1 MSINSPY
8 RIGTYPSG
16 AKTEGKFYMTSN
28 QAERWGSFHNGY
40 DLVGHPFIS
49 CTCGKPDHECK
60 CNATKTDEKYNYPQ
74 KMLYS
79 TTPGEVVYAG
89 WENSRNHQQGFGLY
103 VCIKSSIPGETK
115 YYHYFGHMCEISDK
129 IKVGTKVETGTFLGI
144 EGSTGYSFGSHVH
157 YEIRVNRKKPSGPSS
172 SNFISLEKYTG
183 ISNIKEKYYVDS
195 RIAFQTE
202 NNPEGE
208 PTYYSSVRI
217 GTNMYTPYIFTN
229 GEWMLV
235 SPNVYDELTSSWRT
249 AQMSAP
255 LSTDNSFENPY
266 VDIPQDGNI
275 GTVISY
281 MGYHLI
287 TAKSSNQYKLKQHS
301 MNSGR
306 YKYSNP
312 EYYATI
318 DGRML
323 IATKPNIGNKLS
335 VSIGDYV
342 DVSFKASSGDVFIKK
357 CIIGDFKGSDAPNPW
372 GHYDGQGVVEMIYH
386 NYSPPSGYTA
396 NKNNPW
402 GSGRVTRITKVG
414 SYGNYK

>member
-16 AKTEGKFYMTSN
+16 NKTEGQFYMTSP

-40 DLVGHPFIS
+40 DLVGWPNVTCS
-49 CTCGKPDHECK
+49 CGKADYECK
-60 CNATKTDEKYNYPQ
+60 CAAAKVDGKYKYPQ

-79 TTPGEVVYAG
+79 TTPGEVIYAG
-89 WENSRNHQQGFGLY
+89 WQNSSNHQDGFGLY
-103 VCIKSSIPGETK
+103 ICIKSSTPGQTN
-115 YYHYFGHMCEISDK
+115 YYHYFGHMCEIAPN
-129 IKVGTKVETGTFLGI
+129 IKKGSKVENGTFLGI
-144 EGSTGYSFGSHVH
+144 EGSTGSSTGRHVH
-157 YEIRVNRKKPSGPSS
+157 YEIRLNNKRVSS
-172 SNFISLEKYTG
+172 ASNANYISLEKFTG
-183 ISNIKEKYYVDS
+183 IANRANNFYTDS
-195 RIAFQTE
+195 RTAFETY
-202 NNPEGE
+202 NDVGGAPI
-208 PTYYSSVRI
+208 YYSGVRI
-217 GTNMYTPYIFTN
+217 GNNMYTPYIFTKGN
-229 GEWMLV
+229 WALV
-235 SPNVYDELTSSWRT
+235 TPNIYDVLTSTWRT
-249 AQMSAP
+249 ARTSSP
-255 LSTDNSFENPY
+255 LPTDNPFENPY
-266 VDIPQDGNI
+266 VDIPQDGNL

-301 MNSGR
+301 MNNNR
-306 YKYSNP
+306 YNYSNP

-335 VSIGDYV
+335 LTIGDYV
-342 DVSFKASSGDVFIKK
+342 DVVFKSTSGDVSTKK

-372 GHYDGQGVVEMIYH
+372 GHYEGQGVVEIIYH
-386 NYSPPSGYTA
+386 NYSPPSGYMP